1 MRIILSH
8 YPEEFVTLDGESYHI
23 DPTYGLSETRP
34 PLCYFMMTDKIR
46 EDRDGFPKEDYSLA
60 AKGDESRSFFTF
72 EAMSEKYSD
81 LWEGQYVG
89 MDRGAKEIVYIDQ
102 DEVEHRLSYK
112 EY

>member
-1 MRIILSH
+1 
-8 YPEEFVTLDGESYHI
+8 
-23 DPTYGLSETRP
+23 
-34 PLCYFMMTDKIR
+34 MMTDKIR

-102 DEVEHRLSYK
+102 DEVEHRFSYK